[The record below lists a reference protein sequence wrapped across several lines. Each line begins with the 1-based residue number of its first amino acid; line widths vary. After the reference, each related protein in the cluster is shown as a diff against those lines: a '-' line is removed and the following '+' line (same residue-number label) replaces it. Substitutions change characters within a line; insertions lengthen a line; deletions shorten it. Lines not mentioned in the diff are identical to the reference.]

1 MNQERNY
8 FVLFARIVL
17 ALGFLSAVADR
28 FGLWTPLLGANGV
41 FWGSMQSFA
50 AYTGTLAPWVPQAV
64 LPAFA
69 WLVTL
74 FEIVFGVGLLAGVC
88 LRWMALGAGILVLLF
103 GISMFFFAGVKARL
117 TTASFRPRPARSW
130 CLLRQRKTSTE

>member
-28 FGLWTPLLGANGV
+28 FGLWTLLLGANGV

-74 FEIVFGVGLLAGVC
+74 FEIVFGVGLLA
-88 LRWMALGAGILVLLF
+88 RWLWA
-103 GISMFFFAGVKARL
+103 
-117 TTASFRPRPARSW
+117 PASW
-130 CLLRQRKTSTE
+130 CCSSVFQCSSLRA